1 MDKIMYYC
9 SECKKLYKVGGTGK
23 KVKCNSCGN
32 ELIDLKVTDEEYALM
47 DSAERNALKE
57 KAGSVSESVVREESI
72 SPVEE
77 TPAENSFF
85 GQDKPRKESSG
96 SFFGM
101 MPETEE
107 EQKPYEPIYAF
118 DRPASDFNNGID
130 PADQA
135 KKDII
140 DDKKVNFF
148 AIPVF
153 SVLPHKYH
161 RLVRENGGK
170 IFAALLIWFII
181 LNVITGIMASFT
193 INDLANELRNE
204 LPDFELANGM
214 LTIEEPMLMDE
225 DGTYI
230 MIDDSLSGITASDI
244 DTVYKSG
251 YYKQIFIAGNDSAAI
266 FSDGRV
272 QTIKYTDL
280 SGFEISRDK
289 LCNKWIP
296 MLKPIIIICMIIGA
310 LFSIGIYYLAAL
322 IIQFPA
328 AAITEGVTKCE
339 FDKNERFKST
349 VLAKFPAFFLV
360 YIIKKIGLNVGFL
373 ANVILQLIIVVLIMC
388 LYKKSVQD

>member
-1 MDKIMYYC
+1 MEKIMYYC

-47 DSAERNALKE
+47 DSAERNELKK
-57 KAGSVSESVVREESI
+57 KAEQDEPQKNAVREE
-72 SPVEE
+72 PQNNVGQEE
-77 TPAENSFF
+77 VQKN
-85 GQDKPRKESSG
+85 ESTG
-96 SFFGM
+96 SFFSM

-107 EQKPYEPIYAF
+107 EQKSYEPIYAF

-130 PADQA
+130 PEDTA
-135 KKDII
+135 KKDMY
-140 DDKKVNFF
+140 DDKKINFF

-161 RLVRENGGK
+161 GLVREKGGK

-214 LTIEEPMLMDE
+214 LTVEEPMLMDE

-272 QTIKYTDL
+272 QAIKYTEL

-296 MLKPIIIICMIIGA
+296 MLKPIIIICMVIGA
-310 LFSIGIYYLAAL
+310 FFSIGIYYLAAL

-349 VLAKFPAFFLV
+349 VLAKFPAFLLV
-360 YIIKKIGLNVGFL
+360 YIFKKIGLNVGFF
-373 ANVILQLIIVVLIMC
+373 ANVILQLIVVVLIMC